1 MLEKQI
7 EQALVKRVKVLG
19 GLAEKFT
26 SPNRRSVVDRV
37 VTLPGNRIIWVECK
51 APGKKPTDAQLRD
64 HEKRRLLGADVRVID
79 SIEQVNRFPE
89 ED

>member
-64 HEKRRLLGADVRVID
+64 HEKRRLLGCDVRVID
-79 SIEQVNRFPE
+79 SIEAVNRFPDE
-89 ED
+89 

>member
-64 HEKRRLLGADVRVID
+64 HEKRRLLGCDVRVID
-79 SIEQVNRFPE
+79 SIEQVNLFPE
-89 ED
+89 DS

>member
-79 SIEQVNRFPE
+79 SIEQVNLFPE
-89 ED
+89 EG